1 MAADRAYFTDV
12 SSDLQNNA
20 AQAQLVID
28 RDKAASLGITADVL
42 RSTLY
47 GGFGAQQVS
56 TIYTSSDSY
65 EVIMELDPR
74 IDWSPERLAEIKVAT
89 STGTLVPIG
98 AFARIERNAGL
109 LTVNQLGQLPAVT
122 ISYNLPNGVALGDSI
137 KEIDRLKTRLGVPQ
151 AVSTTFYGT
160 AKTFE
165 DAAANQGLLI
175 LGAIITIYIVLGILY
190 ESFVH
195 PLTILSGLPAAAA
208 GALLAIG
215 WSGFDL
221 SVIAVIGLLM
231 LIGIVK
237 KNAIMMID
245 VALTLR
251 RDGASAAEAIYRACL
266 MRFRPIMMT
275 TFAAMMSTLPIAF
288 GAGASAELRQPLGIA
303 VVGGLIVS
311 QTLTLFVTPVL
322 YLYMERLSEL
332 MQRMPRWRSEQSPA
346 RGLALILLVVR
357 VRQEPDVDQALAA
370 AHMDRAVI
378 DETGDRLVIVG
389 AQCRLDHRRAGAD
402 VGIELLAHDLHAAGD
417 VAGIADRREGQ
428 VALAADRPHHH
439 RPELAADANVDRRQA
454 GRAALAVPVVERGD
468 HPARGPQRARR
479 VVGCSPR
486 HAERRHDAVADIVV
500 DRSLVLEHHLL
511 HAAVELAQHLEDLL
525 RLMIL
530 RIGGEPDDIGEQ
542 HRDILPPDRAERL
555 VVAWPADRPRSVRN
569 AAPD

>member
-1 MAADRAYFTDV
+1 MSALQAKVADVFAKSPYVAHVGSSVGGAGGSQGMNAGRLFVELKPKAQRPPLQKVLADLRRQLGAIPGISTFMNPVQNLSVGARASNSQYQFVVQSLDQDLMNEWAQKLNDAMAADRAYFTDV

-47 GGFGAQQVS
+47 GGFGAQQIS

-74 IDWSPERLAEIKVAT
+74 IDWSPERLSEIKVAT
-89 STGTLVPIG
+89 ANGTLVPIG

-151 AVSTTFYGT
+151 SVSTTFYGT

-245 VALTLR
+245 VALALR
-251 RDGASAAEAIYRACL
+251 RDGAL
-266 MRFRPIMMT
+266 GHGGD
-275 TFAAMMSTLPIAF
+275 LP
-288 GAGASAELRQPLGIA
+288 
-303 VVGGLIVS
+303 
-311 QTLTLFVTPVL
+311 
-322 YLYMERLSEL
+322 RLPDAL
-332 MQRMPRWRSEQSPA
+332 SP
-346 RGLALILLVVR
+346 
-357 VRQEPDVDQALAA
+357 
-370 AHMDRAVI
+370 
-378 DETGDRLVIVG
+378 
-389 AQCRLDHRRAGAD
+389 DHD
-402 VGIELLAHDLHAAGD
+402 DD
-417 VAGIADRREGQ
+417 F
-428 VALAADRPHHH
+428 
-439 RPELAADANVDRRQA
+439 
-454 GRAALAVPVVERGD
+454 
-468 HPARGPQRARR
+468 
-479 VVGCSPR
+479 
-486 HAERRHDAVADIVV
+486 RRHD
-500 DRSLVLEHHLL
+500 EH
-511 HAAVELAQHLEDLL
+511 LA
-525 RLMIL
+525 
-530 RIGGEPDDIGEQ
+530 
-542 HRDILPPDRAERL
+542 DRAS
-555 VVAWPADRPRSVRN
+555 APAPAPNCASRWASRWS
-569 AAPD
+569 AASSFRRR